1 MTAEENQICY
11 FHLNGR
17 KITQNKTKLSHI
29 KNCNIVPASSR
40 GYIYV
45 DYTIL
50 AVFSMLPSKWVSFRV
65 AWEIVFL

>member
-29 KNCNIVPASSR
+29 KNCNVVPAS
-40 GYIYV
+40 IYV

-50 AVFSMLPSKWVSFRV
+50 AVFSMLPSKWV
-65 AWEIVFL
+65 